1 MKKIFLSLMIGFL
14 VLGLATGCG
23 NNNNNSSN
31 NNPDTNNDIN
41 VNDTNQNNNL
51 PEHITENLVRNYKVT
66 PASDFEYEETD
77 GGIKIKK
84 YKGNDLI
91 VVIPESINGKPV
103 VELKSYIF
111 ANNSDVKGIYLPKTI
126 EKLKY
131 TFINN
136 DDIQV
141 VIAEG
146 IEQILDNVFAN
157 CKSLHTVVL
166 DDSLQ
171 ELGYFAFTTLPNL
184 KEVYISANMN
194 KITEELEGS
203 VFHECPNL
211 TIKGKSGSYIE
222 TYANKHNIRFEAN

>member
-23 NNNNNSSN
+23 KNNTTT

-51 PEHITENLVRNYKVT
+51 PEQITESLVRNYKVA
-66 PASDFEYEETD
+66 PASDFEYEETE
-77 GGIKIKK
+77 GGIQIKK

-91 VVIPESINGKPV
+91 VVIPKSINGKPV
-103 VELKSYIF
+103 VEVKSYIF
-111 ANNSDVKGIYLPKTI
+111 ANDSNVKGVYFPETI

-131 TFINN
+131 TFTNN

-146 IEQILDNVFAN
+146 IEQILDMTFGN

-203 VFHECPNL
+203 IFHECPNL
-211 TIKGKSGSYIE
+211 TVKGKSGSTIE
-222 TYANKHNIRFEAN
+222 TYTNKHNIRFEAI

>member
-1 MKKIFLSLMIGFL
+1 MKKIILSLIVGFL
-14 VLGLATGCG
+14 ILGLAIGCG
-23 NNNNNSSN
+23 KNNTTNNS
-31 NNPDTNNDIN
+31 DTNNDVN

-51 PEHITENLVRNYKVT
+51 PEKITESLVRNYKVAH
-66 PASDFEYEETD
+66 ASDFEYEETD

-84 YKGNDLI
+84 YIGNDLI
-91 VVIPESINGKPV
+91 VVIPESINGKSV
-103 VELKSYIF
+103 VEVKSYLF
-111 ANNSDVKGIYLPKTI
+111 ANESNVKGVYFPKTI

-131 TFINN
+131 TFTNN

-146 IEQILDNVFAN
+146 IEQILDSVFLN

-171 ELGYFAFTTLPNL
+171 ELGYFSFATLPNL

-203 VFHECPNL
+203 LFSNCPNL
-211 TIKGKSGSYIE
+211 TIKGKSGSNIE
-222 TYANKHNIRFEAN
+222 NYANKHNIRFEAN